1 LGVYLSLISIKKADF
16 GFSVGSV
23 FADDSSKRWRVV
35 ETKSNCVILQS
46 LYLNNPKTM
55 GIKPSRLLKSFTQL
69 N

>member
-1 LGVYLSLISIKKADF
+1 MKKADF

-23 FADDSSKRWRVV
+23 FADGSNKRWRVV

-55 GIKPSRLLKSFTQL
+55 RIKPSRLLKSFTQL